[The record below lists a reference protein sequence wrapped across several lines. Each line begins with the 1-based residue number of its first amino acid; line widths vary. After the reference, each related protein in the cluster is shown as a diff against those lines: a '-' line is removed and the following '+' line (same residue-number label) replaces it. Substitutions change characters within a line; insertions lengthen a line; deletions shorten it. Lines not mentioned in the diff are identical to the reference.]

1 MLHCSTLCVRC
12 SKGTKMRG
20 SDKQWR
26 PRPDISFDEEPMF
39 DTTAVC
45 FATWLGL
52 LILVRVFELLPS
64 LPVIPNPQ
72 DIPLA
77 QMWTTMSFA
86 L

>member
-1 MLHCSTLCVRC
+1 
-12 SKGTKMRG
+12 
-20 SDKQWR
+20 
-26 PRPDISFDEEPMF
+26 MF